1 MAIHDAQQ
9 RTLSSRNH
17 QLSESFENALRYP
30 LSHCDPPGR
39 SEESA
44 RAWTCFERAARPW
57 FASIATGLASQDRE
71 DLFQQFLL
79 KLCRVAS
86 NLSFPTHQQATAY
99 LRSTA
104 RSVLVD
110 DRTARIPGARGIGT
124 TTDNEWTLATIP
136 TPGCRPEEMAINT
149 EKLNAM
155 QQALS
160 TLPLGLQEVV
170 QDWVSE
176 CLSDTEIATK
186 RGIPLGSVK
195 SRKRRALELLTFK
208 MQASR

>member
-1 MAIHDAQQ
+1 M
-9 RTLSSRNH
+9 
-17 QLSESFENALRYP
+17 
-30 LSHCDPPGR
+30 
-39 SEESA
+39 
-44 RAWTCFERAARPW
+44 
-57 FASIATGLASQDRE
+57 
-71 DLFQQFLL
+71 
-79 KLCRVAS
+79 
-86 NLSFPTHQQATAY
+86 
-99 LRSTA
+99 
-104 RSVLVD
+104 LVD
-110 DRTARIPGARGIGT
+110 DRTARIAGARGIGT